1 MTDAA
6 PARFRYRRVVP
17 LRFGDLDVLGHVN
30 HRAYLDLLET
40 ARVGYYFDVVGLDSV
55 HQIKFV
61 LAELH
66 VHYRA
71 SAVLG
76 QTLEVAL
83 RVSWLKR
90 SSSGFEYEIRD
101 HSSGELLV
109 HGEGVQVYLDL
120 AANRSER
127 LPEVYAERIRRF
139 EPEPPRQL

>member
-17 LRFGDLDVLGHVN
+17 PRFGDLDVLGHVN
-30 HRAYLDLLET
+30 HRA
-40 ARVGYYFDVVGLDSV
+40 VVGLDSV